1 MGSVPYPALMKN
13 PATCARRRRNQE
25 RMTVMTET
33 TATAQRP
40 GVAPGVIPPQRLAH
54 IVLRTSRMNEMV
66 AWYRTVLGA
75 EPAFQNEIL
84 AFLSYDEEH
93 HRVAILNMPDLKP
106 QPDGITGF
114 HHAAFTYASLGDLMA
129 TYKRLRDVGIT
140 PIFPINH
147 GPTTSM
153 YYADPDGNQ
162 IELQVDNYDNIEDA
176 TAFFFSPAFEQNPI
190 GVEFDP
196 DELLKRV
203 EAGEDQA
210 ELKRRPDIGTVGL
223 EGVKLR

>member
-1 MGSVPYPALMKN
+1 
-13 PATCARRRRNQE
+13 
-25 RMTVMTET
+25 MTNT

-40 GVAPGVIPPQRLAH
+40 ATATGIIPPQRLAH
-54 IVLRTSRMNEMV
+54 IVLRTSRLADMV
-66 AWYRTVLGA
+66 EWYRSVLGA

-84 AFLSYDEEH
+84 AFLTYDEEH
-93 HRVAILNMPDLKP
+93 HRIAFINIPGLAP

-114 HHAAFTYASLGDLMA
+114 HHAAFTYATLADLMA
-129 TYKRLRDVGIT
+129 TYKRLRDLGIK

-162 IELQVDNYDNIEDA
+162 IELQVDNYDNIDDA
-176 TAFFFSPAFEQNPI
+176 TAFFHSPAFAENPI

-196 DELLKRV
+196 DELLRRV
-203 EAGEDQA
+203 EAGEDHT
-210 ELKRRPDIGTVGL
+210 ELKRRPDIGQVGL
-223 EGVKLR
+223 EAVKLR

>member
-1 MGSVPYPALMKN
+1 
-13 PATCARRRRNQE
+13 
-25 RMTVMTET
+25 MTE
-33 TATAQRP
+33 ATAATKHP
-40 GVAPGVIPPQRLAH
+40 VSHTPGVIPPQRLAH
-54 IVLRTSRMNEMV
+54 IVLRTSRMEEMV
-66 AWYRTVLGA
+66 NWYRTVLGA

-84 AFLSYDEEH
+84 AFLTYDEEH
-93 HRVAILNMPDLKP
+93 HRVAILNMPGLQP
-106 QPDGITGF
+106 QPEGVTGF
-114 HHAAFTYASLGDLMA
+114 HHAAFTYASLADLMA
-129 TYKRLRDVGIT
+129 TYKRLRDLGIK

-162 IELQVDNYDNIEDA
+162 IELQVDNYDNIDDA
-176 TAFFFSPAFEQNPI
+176 TAFFFSPAFAENPI

-196 DELLKRV
+196 DELLRRV

-223 EGVKLR
+223 EAVKLR

>member
-1 MGSVPYPALMKN
+1 MTDTAGAGAKSLDTAKIISPA
-13 PATCARRRRNQE
+13 RF
-25 RMTVMTET
+25 
-33 TATAQRP
+33 
-40 GVAPGVIPPQRLAH
+40 AH
-54 IVLRTSRMNEMV
+54 FVVRTSRFQEV
-66 AWYRTVLGA
+66 IDWYKAVLGA

-93 HRVAILNMPDLKP
+93 HRVAVLNMPDLKP
-106 QPDGITGF
+106 QPDGVTGV
-114 HHAAFTYASLGDLMA
+114 HHVAFTYDSLSDLMA
-129 TYKRLRDVGIT
+129 TYKRLRDLGIK

-176 TAFFFSPAFEQNPI
+176 TAFFYSEAFAENPI

-196 DELLKRV
+196 DDLLARV
-203 EAGEDQA
+203 EAGEDQEA
-210 ELKRRPDIGTVGL
+210 LKRRPDIGKRGL
-223 EGVKLR
+223 EAVKLR